1 MVGVPGEGESKVWKW
16 LALFSGEGG
25 KGWVGGWRGCFFFK
39 WDAMKGVGSER
50 FGINIVEKA

>member
-1 MVGVPGEGESKVWKW
+1 VSPVKGSPRSGNGWHFSAAKVGK
-16 LALFSGEGG
+16 
-25 KGWVGGWRGCFFFK
+25 GGWRGCFFFK